1 MLLVPDQILNT
12 EGIQSRRRLLKK
24 THKSWFTIV
33 NCHWFWEVTA
43 VTLSLRTVCINF
55 MTRNFRTQSEAS
67 YGDWHTRETS
77 WGGGRGGLSEQDP
90 FTEMPWIFW
99 NHLRWRSKMKNA
111 ELIGIIYDISDG
123 LTSHNLFIY
132 IYTWNA
138 VIAYFFRLLW
148 ASSLFLWNFP
158 ILMDKIAYFEVLGRC
173 LHFKKLWYSD
183 DYSDDILMILKWV
196 LDKLSLNFLVFL
208 SETLVLLPTAKPG
221 VHWVPKGGGGAAEV
235 QYCIPW
241 SMDVDMDVYGILCNY
256 PPNLMVFWVVFLIE
270 IAIWRYILWYISFF
284 PSDSPHFQTH
294 PSCIKP
300 RNLSTFVSHLIWKVF
315 FGHQWRIRRSMGWRN
330 QGWTGVIGWRQHV
343 QVIDTNSLH
352 WHR

>member
-99 NHLRWRSKMKNA
+99 NHLRWRSKMKCWADRDNIWYLRWFNLA
-111 ELIGIIYDISDG
+111 QSIYV
-123 LTSHNLFIY
+123 LYIY
-132 IYTWNA
+132 RYLYTWNA
-138 VIAYFFRLLW
+138 VVAYFFRLLW

-173 LHFKKLWYSD
+173 LHFKKLWYSE
-183 DYSDDILMILKWV
+183 DILMI
-196 LDKLSLNFLVFL
+196 
-208 SETLVLLPTAKPG
+208 
-221 VHWVPKGGGGAAEV
+221 
-235 QYCIPW
+235 
-241 SMDVDMDVYGILCNY
+241 
-256 PPNLMVFWVVFLIE
+256 FW
-270 IAIWRYILWYISFF
+270 WY
-284 PSDSPHFQTH
+284 
-294 PSCIKP
+294 
-300 RNLSTFVSHLIWKVF
+300 
-315 FGHQWRIRRSMGWRN
+315 
-330 QGWTGVIGWRQHV
+330 
-343 QVIDTNSLH
+343 
-352 WHR
+352 